1 MRAPLLTSQSP
12 TPYPYR
18 VSPCTSIAL
27 QWEALSACVL
37 VFDVTSRSSFMA
49 CSRWL
54 SLVRQRAATP
64 GRLPNVVLV
73 GNRTD
78 LSGRRAVTRDEA
90 VDWAM
95 GEEIEYFETSAV
107 RHHISIDLCLPFF
120 TPPHARIISLS
131 LSLSLCLSFSNAFPR
146 FFRLYFSQSFHR
158 ARASTR
164 LSTSSRDVFSLATKR
179 SDTHLQAPSD
189 LIPPSP

>member
-1 MRAPLLTSQSP
+1 
-12 TPYPYR
+12 
-18 VSPCTSIAL
+18 
-27 QWEALSACVL
+27 
-37 VFDVTSRSSFMA
+37 MA

-131 LSLSLCLSFSNAFPR
+131 LSLSLPIL
-146 FFRLYFSQSFHR
+146 L
-158 ARASTR
+158 
-164 LSTSSRDVFSLATKR
+164 
-179 SDTHLQAPSD
+179 
-189 LIPPSP
+189 